1 MIRACFRPGLPVILL
16 LIATAADGATGSRR
30 DAESELGQIRGRI
43 TDLQKSIKSAES
55 QRSATAASLKKSEQ
69 AIARS
74 QAELQRLAGESRTV
88 QERLIRLKRNTA
100 GSSQALTAQRD
111 RLSALLRQ
119 QYRRGEPQALQLVLS
134 GVNPN
139 EIARD
144 LYYLARIAHARR
156 DVISEL
162 KQNLSRL
169 DSLQK
174 ETLAAAEELK
184 NIVQAQESERSRLEA
199 EKRERGNLLAKLSR
213 DIRNRQQ
220 EVAVL
225 RRDEGRLTALIR
237 RLTEAARK
245 PAPAQGRR
253 RATNERTPFR
263 SSGKPFNALRGT
275 LALPL
280 RGELGGRFGS
290 PRAGGGITWK
300 GIFIAAKSGSEV
312 RAVADG
318 RVVYADQLRGYGN
331 LLIMDH
337 GDNYLTLYAFGES
350 LLKREG
356 DVVRGGET
364 IATAGSSSG
373 HEESGLYF
381 EMRLEGKPFDPM
393 SWVQLR

>member
-1 MIRACFRPGLPVILL
+1 MIRTRLRPALPVILL
-16 LIATAADGATGSRR
+16 LIAAAADAATGSRR
-30 DAESELGQIRGRI
+30 EAESELGQIRGRI

-55 QRSATAASLKKSEQ
+55 QRSTTAAALKKSEQ
-69 AIARS
+69 AIAQS
-74 QAELQRLAGESRTV
+74 QAELQRLAGENRAV
-88 QERLIRLKRNTA
+88 QERLTRLKRDTA
-100 GSSQALTAQRD
+100 GSSQALAAQRE
-111 RLSALLRQ
+111 RLASLLQQ
-119 QYRRGEPQALQLVLS
+119 QYRRGEPGALQLVLS

-139 EIARD
+139 DIARD
-144 LYYLARIAHARR
+144 LYYLAQIAHARR
-156 DVISEL
+156 DMIGDL

-169 DSLQK
+169 DSLEK
-174 ETLAAAEELK
+174 ATLTAAGELK
-184 NIVQAQESERSRLEA
+184 EIMRAQESERNRLEA
-199 EKRERGNLLAKLSR
+199 EKRERGMLLAKLSR

-237 RLTEAARK
+237 RLAEAARK
-245 PAPAQGRR
+245 PAQAQGRK

-300 GIFIAAKSGSEV
+300 GVFIAAKPGSEV

-356 DVVRGGET
+356 DVVRGGEA

-381 EMRLEGKPFDPM
+381 EMRHEGKPFDPL